1 MCSFLFLGYSSVM
14 YKSLTLDLQ
23 VIDGRKVVGK
33 IEVKIRLREPVLTKQ
48 ITQKKEKW
56 LSIDRA

>member
-1 MCSFLFLGYSSVM
+1 MLYYPIIVLFSQVTRFISP
-14 YKSLTLDLQ
+14 LQ
-23 VIDGRKVVGK
+23 VLDGRKVVGK
-33 IEVKIRLREPVLTKQ
+33 VEVKIRLRDPVLTKQ

>member
-1 MCSFLFLGYSSVM
+1 ML
-14 YKSLTLDLQ
+14 
-23 VIDGRKVVGK
+23 DGRKVVGK
-33 IEVKIRLREPVLTKQ
+33 LEVKVRLREPVLTKQ